1 MFVKSFKSALPMVA
15 GDNASVAS
23 LNEFNEFPIDFVPAE
38 GSQAHTI
45 GLVRFEDDG
54 KYVKEFSDL
63 ELLQVGQS
71 VKKVDKKKVKRLL
84 NERLEE
90 IRVDMESQ
98 GQEFFVAKEDM
109 KVLKADIEFGLLP
122 ETEPEDFF
130 NYVVLDKTTNLFYVI
145 NGSKKVAEAI
155 TCFFRNVL
163 GTFPSVGFSVHE
175 EAIVKGFGTLLKEH
189 EADRLTLG
197 NYIKLEDSEGVV
209 VWTKESLYDSKAI
222 ELKEDGKDVVAIGL
236 EYDGVLEFVVDKE
249 LKLSKLRFPKYF
261 NDDEGSIEAST
272 LLCFNE
278 IRGLMADLTKA
289 TILK

>member
-1 MFVKSFKSALPMVA
+1 MFVKSFKSALPMVV

-23 LNEFNEFPIDFVPAE
+23 LDAITEINLEFATAE
-38 GSQAHTI
+38 GSQSHTV

-54 KYVKEFSDL
+54 KFVKEFSDL

-71 VKKVDKKKVKRLL
+71 VKKVDKKKVKRIL

-90 IRVDMESQ
+90 MRVDMESQ
-98 GQEFFVAKEDM
+98 GQDFYVDKEVV
-109 KVLKADIEFGLLP
+109 KALKEDIEFGLLP

-130 NYVVLDKTTNLFYVI
+130 NYVVLDKTTNLLYVL
-145 NGSKKVAEAI
+145 NGSKKIAEEI
-155 TCFFRNVL
+155 TSFLRNVL

-175 EAIVKGFGTLLKEH
+175 EAIISGFGALLENH

-197 NYIKLEDSEGVV
+197 NYIKMEDSEGVV

-222 ELKEDGKDVVAIGL
+222 ELKEAGKNVVAIGL
-236 EYDGVLEFVVDKE
+236 EYDGVVEFVVDKE

-261 NDDEGSIEAST
+261 SDDEGTIEASV

-278 IRGLMADLTKA
+278 LRGLMADLTKA